1 MYEYHAFQTS
11 EEVER
16 FREMFNGLHDA
27 YVIGFT
33 CSRPIRTNCY
43 STSSCWAADTV
54 TIRVQVTS
62 MPEIPVVELTFH
74 NVRDHNLPCGF
85 SDMFGFS
92 FYFAPDKEK
101 IIWTS
106 EPAYEP
112 GKFTPEEM
120 RRFYYIEAAR
130 AGWQLIDLPGLRLNR
145 GGSAEGY
152 WYIMPEVGL
161 PMGDW
166 LERFADGVE
175 ILSESYGNEIY
186 VVCDLI
192 RGYDEWIDSLYPPEN
207 VSFTTDTLPSF
218 RSEEASVREDGKPY
232 EWYRINTR
240 EELRNAL
247 AYSSPTGFFIAIR
260 DGEGLMFTLEH
271 IEMNEFNLAIHD
283 YRNQIHDERLYRP
296 FHDILG
302 NIDPYSGNGWEE
314 LS

>member
-1 MYEYHAFQTS
+1 MYEYHALRTPDD
-11 EEVER
+11 VER
-16 FREMFNGLHDA
+16 FRQIFNGLHDA

-33 CSRPIRTNCY
+33 CDRPIRSNCN
-43 STSSCWAADTV
+43 STHACWDADTL

-62 MPEIPVVELTFH
+62 MRELPVIDLTFH
-74 NVRDHNLPCGF
+74 SVRNHNLPCGF
-85 SDMFGFS
+85 SEMFGFS
-92 FYFAPDKEK
+92 FHFVPDSGK

-112 GKFTPEEM
+112 GKFTPAEM
-120 RRFYYIEAAR
+120 RCFYYIEAAR

-145 GGSAEGY
+145 GGSPEGH
-152 WYIMPEVGL
+152 WYILPEVGL
-161 PMGDW
+161 PMGEW

-175 ILSESYGNEIY
+175 ILSESYRNEIY
-186 VVCDLI
+186 AVCDLV

-218 RSEEASVREDGKPY
+218 RSEEASIREDGKPY
-232 EWYRINTR
+232 EWYRIHTR

-247 AYSSPTGFFIAIR
+247 AYSSADGFFIAIR

-271 IEMNEFNLAIHD
+271 IEKNGFNLAIHD
-283 YRNQIHDERLYRP
+283 YRDRIHDERLYRP
-296 FHDILG
+296 FHDTLD
-302 NIDPYSGNGWEE
+302 NLYPYSGNGWEE

>member
-1 MYEYHAFQTS
+1 MYEYHAIQTS

-101 IIWTS
+101 IIWTN

-218 RSEEASVREDGKPY
+218 RREEASVREDGKPY

>member
-130 AGWQLIDLPGLRLNR
+130 AGWQLIDLPGIRLNR

>member
-120 RRFYYIEAAR
+120 RRFYYIEAVH

-192 RGYDEWIDSLYPPEN
+192 RGYDKWIDSLYPPEN

-302 NIDPYSGNGWEE
+302 NIAPYSGNGWEE